1 MVNDLIDGIS
11 IKLNQVFGDGK
22 KIYSESVKQ
31 GLKEPCFFIAVLNP
45 LQTQIIGNM
54 YFRQQPFDIHY
65 FPAIQGSKNELHAMA
80 SDLFIALEYVTLI
93 NGDLVHGTKMSYE
106 VVDDVLHF
114 FVNYDM
120 RIRKVETPTDSMG
133 TLTVKNGVKG

>member
-54 YFRQQPFDIHY
+54 YLRQQPFDVHY
-65 FPAIQGSKNELHAMA
+65 FPIIQGSKNELHAMA